1 MFNDRASL
9 ESKPLSLPISVGQG
23 FSLAYKGVQM
33 FGDIFSANLKVYPT
47 IKNLVG
53 AGPPDADLP
62 MA

>member
-1 MFNDRASL
+1 L
-9 ESKPLSLPISVGQG
+9 VGQG

-33 FGDIFSANLKVYPT
+33 FGDIFSANPKVYPT

-53 AGPPDADLP
+53 AGPPEADLP